1 MLIRFMQLW
10 LKAVPLPRFVFV
22 HCGCTATLSETRLW
36 GEEGVCLTSLFTSKG
51 PRTVWKAM
59 QCSGRWHW
67 SRLILCMSHAFTG
80 FVFTSGVGQHSLTNH
95 RCRVRERVALT
106 SVGGWCGF
114 FLFCFFSA
122 LTWIAFFSFQCW
134 YCVTVDITRQASLLP
149 GLSASL
155 SPNLCITQRTSR
167 TRRQHGTECGS
178 VTPELWHQVH
188 HASKALR
195 FVWGDFS
202 NVPGLVADMSSLDL
216 CVQCNRT
223 FSATHWSLIF
233 LAGCLSVCFPGSL

>member
-36 GEEGVCLTSLFTSKG
+36 GEEGVCLASLFTSKG
-51 PRTVWKAM
+51 HRTVWKAM
-59 QCSGRWHW
+59 QCGGRWHW
-67 SRLILCMSHAFTG
+67 SRLILCMSHVSCFHWLCVYKRRWPAESDKSSLPCARTG
-80 FVFTSGVGQHSLTNH
+80 SAHVGRRLVF
-95 RCRVRERVALT
+95 
-106 SVGGWCGF
+106 F
-114 FLFCFFSA
+114 FFFSA

-167 TRRQHGTECGS
+167 TRRHHDTECGS

-202 NVPGLVADMSSLDL
+202 NVPGLVADMPSLDL
-216 CVQCNRT
+216 CVQCSRT